1 MYNGKRIVWYTIL
14 VIAGAALFLAGCFE
28 VLDSFWSGMGGGL
41 AAVGAVRLALAARY
55 KKEPD
60 YARQIDISNNDER
73 NRFISGKAKSWTMY
87 LTVII
92 LAVLSIILRAAGSVS
107 QSQICLYVMCGML
120 VIYWVA
126 YMILSRKY

>member
-1 MYNGKRIVWYTIL
+1 MYNSKKIIWYVIL